1 MPKWAHCPEQ
11 VMGRKMINPDGIW
24 GPKTR
29 RAVDEFQ
36 QMYGL
41 PLGGD
46 VAEQVKTVSAVLH
59 AVAAEARTPDAH
71 TAA

>member
-1 MPKWAHCPEQ
+1 
-11 VMGRKMINPDGIW
+11 MGRKMINPDGIW

-36 QMYGL
+36 QMFGL

-46 VAEQVKTVSAVLH
+46 VAEQVKTVSMVLH
-59 AVAAEARTPDAH
+59 AVAAEDCNPNADG
-71 TAA
+71 AAAKA